1 MTYAPPAYGRVYG
14 PLGLGSGAG
23 DHGPR
28 PQLHVLV
35 NVASVWNDTTSGVFL
50 HELFDYSPKQTY
62 LEMYLS
68 AKAVAIILVTLQF
81 GAVHGQQPK
90 PMILADTNRDG
101 IVDDSDATDRAFWN
115 PSCGAIFLPNVGD
128 SLKRCPNQDLQ
139 GNPLSNHEL
148 ASCHNASGHLLL
160 EPSLVAPLKAIPLE
174 VSDDAIAHIY
184 ATPDAAS
191 ERVRL
196 FYLND
201 SSANPDET
209 ASWSF
214 VDPEFT
220 FNASHVQAGI
230 TLGIDGREFVKD
242 LTKWDGKVRVHF
254 DVQAQGGSSSDPSP
268 SPTCQRLCQYC
279 GKESDPVQLDFL
291 SRLDEARKAAGIKEP
306 LYLFN
311 QSDDIWAQDFVEPA
325 YASMPLRGKGVGGF
339 QPEGG
344 RGGYGAREINAYG
357 NLETIPPYTSKSGV
371 KYPAGRII
379 HGKPRASEPSF
390 LESGWLLISHVDEFV
405 QFLPSNETG
414 LGFTIGIADTTS
426 ALDLLRNTSAAA
438 HGGVRAISFNG
449 SVEGSFSITKEEL
462 AMTVD
467 ELLANET
474 FHEVNAYAQRHIDA
488 DLGILLAEIPILR
501 DHVIRIPSLFK
512 APKVSSLSSLTE
524 TVMEGEYLLVSFSP
538 AAINGVV
545 LGNYYVSPKTWG
557 PVVEGRDLLEFAIRE
572 VYAKA
577 GMEVGFV
584 DDFMSHHHTFGEVHC
599 GSNTFRETDVA
610 WWE

>member
-1 MTYAPPAYGRVYG
+1 
-14 PLGLGSGAG
+14 
-23 DHGPR
+23 
-28 PQLHVLV
+28 
-35 NVASVWNDTTSGVFL
+35 
-50 HELFDYSPKQTY
+50 
-62 LEMYLS
+62 MYLS
-68 AKAVAIILVTLQF
+68 AKAVAFALLTLQF
-81 GAVHGQQPK
+81 GAVRGQQLK

-101 IVDDSDATDRAFWN
+101 IVDDSDATDRAFWT
-115 PSCGAIFLPNVGD
+115 SSRGAIFLPNVGD
-128 SLKRCPNQDLQ
+128 SLNRCPNQDLQ
-139 GNPLSNHEL
+139 GNPLSIHEL
-148 ASCHNASGHLLL
+148 ASCHDASGHLLI
-160 EPSLVAPLKAIPLE
+160 EPSLVAPLKTIPLE
-174 VSDDAIAHIY
+174 VSNDTIAHIY

-191 ERVRL
+191 ERIRL
-196 FYLND
+196 FYMND
-201 SSANPDET
+201 SSANPAET

-242 LTKWDGKVRVHF
+242 STKWDGKVRVHF
-254 DVQAQGGSSSDPSP
+254 DVHTNGTVISDAVELKVAPVL
-268 SPTCQRLCQYC
+268 THHHLQRV
-279 GKESDPVQLDFL
+279 SAFSV
-291 SRLDEARKAAGIKEP
+291 RTAGRQVFE
-306 LYLFN
+306 
-311 QSDDIWAQDFVEPA
+311 Q
-325 YASMPLRGKGVGGF
+325 LRGKGVGGF

-344 RGGYGAREINAYG
+344 RGGYGDREINAYG

-379 HGKPRASEPSF
+379 HGKHYDKMPAEATIAFLEGQELQKPLF
-390 LESGWLLISHVDEFV
+390 LESGWLIIGHVDEFV

-426 ALDLLRNTSAAA
+426 ALDLLRNTSAAG

-449 SVEGSFSITKEEL
+449 SVEGAFSITEEEL
-462 AMTVD
+462 TMTID

-488 DLGILLAEIPILR
+488 NLGILLAEIPILR

-512 APKVSSLSSLTE
+512 APNVTSISSFTE
-524 TVMEGEYLLVSFSP
+524 TVMKDEYLLASFNP

-545 LGNYYVSPKTWG
+545 LDNYYVSPKPWG
-557 PVVEGRDLLEFAIRE
+557 PLVEGKDIFEVAVRE
-572 VYAKA
+572 AYAKA

-599 GSNTFRETDVA
+599 GSNTFRETNVA

>member
-1 MTYAPPAYGRVYG
+1 
-14 PLGLGSGAG
+14 
-23 DHGPR
+23 
-28 PQLHVLV
+28 
-35 NVASVWNDTTSGVFL
+35 
-50 HELFDYSPKQTY
+50 
-62 LEMYLS
+62 MYLS
-68 AKAVAIILVTLQF
+68 AKAVAIALLTLQF
-81 GAVHGQQPK
+81 GAVRGQQLK

-101 IVDDSDATDRAFWN
+101 IVDDSDATDRAFWT
-115 PSCGAIFLPNVGD
+115 SSHGAIFLPNVGD
-128 SLKRCPNQDLQ
+128 SLNRCPNQDLQ

-148 ASCHNASGHLLL
+148 ASCHDASGHLLI
-160 EPSLVAPLKAIPLE
+160 EPSLVAPLKTIPLE
-174 VSDDAIAHIY
+174 VSNDTIAHIY

-191 ERVRL
+191 ERIRL
-196 FYLND
+196 FYMND
-201 SSANPDET
+201 SSANSAET

-242 LTKWDGKVRVHF
+242 STKWDGKVRVRF
-254 DVQAQGGSSSDPSP
+254 DVHTNGTVISDAVELKVAPVL
-268 SPTCQRLCQYC
+268 THHHLQRVSAFVSTAAN
-279 GKESDPVQLDFL
+279 ESDPVQLGFIGQ
-291 SRLDEARKAAGIKEP
+291 LDEVRKAAGIQEP

-325 YASMPLRGKGVGGF
+325 YASMPGPNGQPISLRIMLRSAQSVRTAGRQVFEQLRGKGVGGF

-344 RGGYGAREINAYG
+344 RGGYGDREINAYG

-379 HGKPRASEPSF
+379 NGKHYDKMPAAATIAFLEGQELQKPLF
-390 LESGWLLISHVDEFV
+390 LESGWLIIGHVDEFV

-426 ALDLLRNTSAAA
+426 ALDLLRNTSAAG

-449 SVEGSFSITKEEL
+449 SVEDAFSITEEEL
-462 AMTVD
+462 TMTID

-488 DLGILLAEIPILR
+488 NLGILLAEIPILR

-512 APKVSSLSSLTE
+512 APNVTSISSFTE
-524 TVMEGEYLLVSFSP
+524 TVMKDEYLLVSFNP

-545 LGNYYVSPKTWG
+545 LDNYYVSPKPWG
-557 PVVEGRDLLEFAIRE
+557 PLVEGKDIFEVAVRE
-572 VYAKA
+572 AYAKA

-599 GSNTFRETDVA
+599 GSNTFRETNVA

>member
-1 MTYAPPAYGRVYG
+1 
-14 PLGLGSGAG
+14 
-23 DHGPR
+23 
-28 PQLHVLV
+28 
-35 NVASVWNDTTSGVFL
+35 
-50 HELFDYSPKQTY
+50 
-62 LEMYLS
+62 MYLS
-68 AKAVAIILVTLQF
+68 AKAVAIVLVTLQF
-81 GAVHGQQPK
+81 GAVHGQQHK

-101 IVDDSDATDRAFWN
+101 IVDDSDATDRAFWP
-115 PSCGAIFLPNVGD
+115 PSRGAIFLPNVGD

-148 ASCHNASGHLLL
+148 ASCHDASGHPLL
-160 EPSLVAPLKAIPLE
+160 EPSLVAPLKSIPLE
-174 VSDDAIAHIY
+174 VSDDTIAHIS

-196 FYLND
+196 FYVND
-201 SSANPDET
+201 SSANPAET

-242 LTKWDGKVRVHF
+242 FAKWDGKVRVHLDVHANGTVIF
-254 DVQAQGGSSSDPSP
+254 DVVELKVAPVL
-268 SPTCQRLCQYC
+268 THHHLQRVSAFVSTATN
-279 GKESDPVQLDFL
+279 ESEPVQLGFL

-325 YASMPLRGKGVGGF
+325 YASMPRPNGQPISLRIMLRSAQSVRTAGRHVFEQLRGKGVGGS

-379 HGKPRASEPSF
+379 YGNYYDKMPAEATIAC
-390 LESGWLLISHVDEFV
+390 LEGQELQNPLSLS
-405 QFLPSNETG
+405 
-414 LGFTIGIADTTS
+414 
-426 ALDLLRNTSAAA
+426 LDGYSSVTLMTAAQ
-438 HGGVRAISFNG
+438 GGVRAISFNG

-462 AMTVD
+462 DMTVD

-474 FHEVNAYAQRHIDA
+474 FPEVNAYAQRHIDGN
-488 DLGILLAEIPILR
+488 LGILLAEIPILR

-557 PVVEGRDLLEFAIRE
+557 PVVEGRDILEFAIRE

-599 GSNTFRETDVA
+599 GSNTFRETDAA

>member
-1 MTYAPPAYGRVYG
+1 
-14 PLGLGSGAG
+14 
-23 DHGPR
+23 
-28 PQLHVLV
+28 
-35 NVASVWNDTTSGVFL
+35 
-50 HELFDYSPKQTY
+50 
-62 LEMYLS
+62 MYLS
-68 AKAVAIILVTLQF
+68 AKAVAIVLVTLQF

-101 IVDDSDATDRAFWN
+101 IVDDSDATDRAFWT
-115 PSCGAIFLPNVGD
+115 PSRGAIFLPNVSD

-139 GNPLSNHEL
+139 GNPISNHEL
-148 ASCHNASGHLLL
+148 ASCHDASGHLLL
-160 EPSLVAPLKAIPLE
+160 EPSLVAPLKTIPLE
-174 VSDDAIAHIY
+174 VSDDTISHNY

-201 SSANPDET
+201 SSANPAET

-242 LTKWDGKVRVHF
+242 FAKWDGKVWVHLDVHANGTVIF
-254 DVQAQGGSSSDPSP
+254 DVVELKVAPVL
-268 SPTCQRLCQYC
+268 THHHLQRVSAFVSTAAN
-279 GKESDPVQLDFL
+279 ES
-291 SRLDEARKAAGIKEP
+291 EP
-306 LYLFN
+306 LVRTAERQVFE
-311 QSDDIWAQDFVEPA
+311 Q
-325 YASMPLRGKGVGGF
+325 LRGKGVGGF

-357 NLETIPPYTSKSGV
+357 NLKTILPYTSKSGV

-379 HGKPRASEPSF
+379 HGKHYDKMLAEATIAF
-390 LESGWLLISHVDEFV
+390 LEGQELQNPLSLS
-405 QFLPSNETG
+405 
-414 LGFTIGIADTTS
+414 
-426 ALDLLRNTSAAA
+426 LDGYSSVTLMTA
-438 HGGVRAISFNG
+438 HGGVRAISSNG

-462 AMTVD
+462 AVTVD
-467 ELLANET
+467 ELLASET
-474 FHEVNAYAQRHIDA
+474 FHEVNAYKQRHIDA
-488 DLGILLAEIPILR
+488 NLGILLAEIPILR

-545 LGNYYVSPKTWG
+545 LGNYY
-557 PVVEGRDLLEFAIRE
+557 
-572 VYAKA
+572 A
-577 GMEVGFV
+577 GMKVGFV
-584 DDFMSHHHTFGEVHC
+584 DDSMSHHHTFGEVHC

>member
-1 MTYAPPAYGRVYG
+1 
-14 PLGLGSGAG
+14 
-23 DHGPR
+23 
-28 PQLHVLV
+28 
-35 NVASVWNDTTSGVFL
+35 
-50 HELFDYSPKQTY
+50 
-62 LEMYLS
+62 MYLS
-68 AKAVAIILVTLQF
+68 AKAVAIVLVTLQF

-101 IVDDSDATDRAFWN
+101 IVDDSDATDRAFWT
-115 PSCGAIFLPNVGD
+115 PSRGAIFLPNVSD
-128 SLKRCPNQDLQ
+128 SLKRCSNQDLQ
-139 GNPLSNHEL
+139 GNPISSHQL
-148 ASCHNASGHLLL
+148 ASCHDASGHLLL
-160 EPSLVAPLKAIPLE
+160 EPSLVAPLTTIPLE
-174 VSDDAIAHIY
+174 VSDDTIAHIY

-191 ERVRL
+191 EMVRL

-201 SSANPDET
+201 SFANPAET

-242 LTKWDGKVRVHF
+242 FAKWDGKVRVHLDVHANGTVIF
-254 DVQAQGGSSSDPSP
+254 DVVELKVAPVLTHHHLQRVSAFVNFPTFQLSLLQSSQPRIIDGDVG
-268 SPTCQRLCQYC
+268 R
-279 GKESDPVQLDFL
+279 
-291 SRLDEARKAAGIKEP
+291 KEP

-325 YASMPLRGKGVGGF
+325 YASMPGPNGQPISLRIMLRSAQSVRTAERQVFGQLRGKGVGGF

-390 LESGWLLISHVDEFV
+390 LESGWLLIGHVDEFV

-438 HGGVRAISFNG
+438 HGDVRAISFNR

-467 ELLANET
+467 ELLPNET
-474 FHEVNAYAQRHIDA
+474 FHKVNAYAQRHIDA

-538 AAINGVV
+538 AAIKGVV

>member
-1 MTYAPPAYGRVYG
+1 
-14 PLGLGSGAG
+14 
-23 DHGPR
+23 
-28 PQLHVLV
+28 
-35 NVASVWNDTTSGVFL
+35 
-50 HELFDYSPKQTY
+50 
-62 LEMYLS
+62 MYLS
-68 AKAVAIILVTLQF
+68 AKAVAIVLATLQF
-81 GAVHGQQPK
+81 GAVHGQQLK

-101 IVDDSDATDRAFWN
+101 IVDDGDVTDRAFWT
-115 PSCGAIFLPNVGD
+115 PSRGAIFLPNVGD
-128 SLKRCPNQDLQ
+128 SLNRCPNQDLQ

-148 ASCHNASGHLLL
+148 ASCHDASGHLLI
-160 EPSLVAPLKAIPLE
+160 EPSLVAPLKTIPME
-174 VSDDAIAHIY
+174 VSNDTIAHIY

-196 FYLND
+196 FYMND
-201 SSANPDET
+201 SSANPAET

-242 LTKWDGKVRVHF
+242 SAKWDGKVRVHF
-254 DVQAQGGSSSDPSP
+254 DVHTNGTVISDAVELKVAPVL
-268 SPTCQRLCQYC
+268 THHHLQRVSAFVSTAAN
-279 GKESDPVQLDFL
+279 ESDPVQLGFIGQ
-291 SRLDEARKAAGIKEP
+291 LDEVRKAAGIQEP

-325 YASMPLRGKGVGGF
+325 YASMPGPNGQPISLRIMLRSAQSVRTAGRQVFEQLRGKGVGGF

-344 RGGYGAREINAYG
+344 LGGYGDREINAYG

-379 HGKPRASEPSF
+379 HGKHYDRMPAEATIAFLEGQELQKPLF
-390 LESGWLLISHVDEFV
+390 LESGWLLTGHVDEFV

-414 LGFTIGIADTTS
+414 LGFTIGIADTAS
-426 ALDLLRNTSAAA
+426 ALDLLRNTSAAG

-449 SVEGSFSITKEEL
+449 SVEGSSSITKEEL
-462 AMTVD
+462 TMTID

-488 DLGILLAEIPILR
+488 NLGILLAEIPILR
-501 DHVIRIPSLFK
+501 DHVIRIPSRFK
-512 APKVSSLSSLTE
+512 APKVSSLSSFTE
-524 TVMEGEYLLVSFSP
+524 TVMDGEYLLVSFSP

-557 PVVEGRDLLEFAIRE
+557 PVVGGRDILEVAIRE
-572 VYAKA
+572 AYAKA

>member
-1 MTYAPPAYGRVYG
+1 MIFLTVIATIYGLNTGCR
-14 PLGLGSGAG
+14 
-23 DHGPR
+23 
-28 PQLHVLV
+28 
-35 NVASVWNDTTSGVFL
+35 VWNDTTSGVFL

-115 PSCGAIFLPNVGD
+115 PSCGAIFLPN
-128 SLKRCPNQDLQ
+128 

-174 VSDDAIAHIY
+174 VSDDAIAHTY

-201 SSANPDET
+201 SSANPAET

-325 YASMPLRGKGVGGF
+325 YASMPVPNGQPISLRIMLRSAHGSHDCLVG
-339 QPEGG
+339 
-344 RGGYGAREINAYG
+344 R
-357 NLETIPPYTSKSGV
+357 
-371 KYPAGRII
+371 
-379 HGKPRASEPSF
+379 PRASEPSF
-390 LESGWLLISHVDEFV
+390 LESGWLLIGHVDEFV

-488 DLGILLAEIPILR
+488 NLGILLAEMPILR
-501 DHVIRIPSLFK
+501 DHVVRIPSLFK

-557 PVVEGRDLLEFAIRE
+557 RVVEGRDILEFALRE

-599 GSNTFRETDVA
+599 GSNTFRETDAA

>member
-1 MTYAPPAYGRVYG
+1 
-14 PLGLGSGAG
+14 
-23 DHGPR
+23 
-28 PQLHVLV
+28 
-35 NVASVWNDTTSGVFL
+35 
-50 HELFDYSPKQTY
+50 
-62 LEMYLS
+62 MYLS
-68 AKAVAIILVTLQF
+68 AKAVAVALLTLQF
-81 GAVHGQQPK
+81 GAVRGQQLK

-101 IVDDSDATDRAFWN
+101 IVDDSDVTDRAFWT
-115 PSCGAIFLPNVGD
+115 SSRGAIFLPNVGD
-128 SLKRCPNQDLQ
+128 SLNRCPNQDLH

-148 ASCHNASGHLLL
+148 ASCHDASGHLLI
-160 EPSLVAPLKAIPLE
+160 EPSLVAPLKTIPLE
-174 VSDDAIAHIY
+174 VSNDTIAHIY

-196 FYLND
+196 FYMND
-201 SSANPDET
+201 SSANPAET

-230 TLGIDGREFVKD
+230 TLGIDGREFVKNS
-242 LTKWDGKVRVHF
+242 TKWDGKVRVHF
-254 DVQAQGGSSSDPSP
+254 DVHTNGTIISDAVELKVAPVLIHHHL
-268 SPTCQRLCQYC
+268 QRVSAFVSTAAN
-279 GKESDPVQLDFL
+279 ESDPVQLGFIGQ
-291 SRLDEARKAAGIKEP
+291 LDEVRKAAGIQEP

-325 YASMPLRGKGVGGF
+325 YASMPGPNGQPISLRIMLRSAQSVRTAGRQVFEQLRGKGVGGF

-344 RGGYGAREINAYG
+344 
-357 NLETIPPYTSKSGV
+357 L

-379 HGKPRASEPSF
+379 HGKHYDKMPAEAFLEGQELQSPLF
-390 LESGWLLISHVDEFV
+390 LESGWLLIGHVDEFV

-426 ALDLLRNTSAAA
+426 ALDLLRNTSAAG

-449 SVEGSFSITKEEL
+449 SVEGSSSITKEEL
-462 AMTVD
+462 TMTID
-467 ELLANET
+467 GLLANEA

-488 DLGILLAEIPILR
+488 NLGILLAEIPILR

-512 APKVSSLSSLTE
+512 APKVSSLSSFTE
-524 TVMEGEYLLVSFSP
+524 TVMDGEYLLVSFSP

-557 PVVEGRDLLEFAIRE
+557 PMVEGQDILEVAIRE
-572 VYAKA
+572 AYAKA
-577 GMEVGFV
+577 GMKVGFV

>member
-1 MTYAPPAYGRVYG
+1 
-14 PLGLGSGAG
+14 
-23 DHGPR
+23 
-28 PQLHVLV
+28 
-35 NVASVWNDTTSGVFL
+35 
-50 HELFDYSPKQTY
+50 
-62 LEMYLS
+62 MYLS
-68 AKAVAIILVTLQF
+68 AKAVAIVLVTLQF
-81 GAVHGQQPK
+81 RAVHGQQPK

-101 IVDDSDATDRAFWN
+101 IVDDSNATDRAFWT
-115 PSCGAIFLPNVGD
+115 PSRGAIFLPNVSD

-139 GNPLSNHEL
+139 GNPISNHEL
-148 ASCHNASGHLLL
+148 ASCHDASGHLLL
-160 EPSLVAPLKAIPLE
+160 EPSLVAPLKTIPLE
-174 VSDDAIAHIY
+174 VSDDTIAHNH

-191 ERVRL
+191 ERIRL

-201 SSANPDET
+201 SSANPAET
-209 ASWSF
+209 TSWSF

-220 FNASHVQAGI
+220 FNTSHIQAGI
-230 TLGIDGREFVKD
+230 TLGINGREFVKD
-242 LTKWDGKVRVHF
+242 LVKWDGKLRVHF
-254 DVQAQGGSSSDPSP
+254 DIQANSTIISDVVE
-268 SPTCQRLCQYC
+268 LKL
-279 GKESDPVQLDFL
+279 GFL
-291 SRLDEARKAAGIKEP
+291 SRLDEARKAAGIKE
-306 LYLFN
+306 LLNLFN
-311 QSDDIWAQDFVEPA
+311 QSDDIWAQYFVKPA
-325 YASMPLRGKGVGGF
+325 YASMPGPNGQAISLRIMLRSAQSVRTAERQVFEQLRGKGIGGF

-344 RGGYGAREINAYG
+344 RGGYGAQEINAYG
-357 NLETIPPYTSKSGV
+357 NLETILPYTSKSGV
-371 KYPAGRII
+371 KYPTGRII
-379 HGKPRASEPSF
+379 HGKASEPSF
-390 LESGWLLISHVDEFV
+390 LESGWLLIGHVDEFV

-414 LGFTIGIADTTS
+414 LGFTISITDTTS

-488 DLGILLAEIPILR
+488 NLGILLAEMPILR
-501 DHVIRIPSLFK
+501 DHVVRIPSLFK

-557 PVVEGRDLLEFAIRE
+557 PVVEGRDILEFAIRE

-599 GSNTFRETDVA
+599 GSNTFRETDAA

>member
-1 MTYAPPAYGRVYG
+1 
-14 PLGLGSGAG
+14 
-23 DHGPR
+23 
-28 PQLHVLV
+28 
-35 NVASVWNDTTSGVFL
+35 
-50 HELFDYSPKQTY
+50 
-62 LEMYLS
+62 MYLS
-68 AKAVAIILVTLQF
+68 AKAVAIVLVTLQF

-101 IVDDSDATDRAFWN
+101 IVDDSDATDRAFWT
-115 PSCGAIFLPNVGD
+115 PSRGAIFLPNVSD

-139 GNPLSNHEL
+139 GNPISNHEL
-148 ASCHNASGHLLL
+148 ASCHDASGHLLL
-160 EPSLVAPLKAIPLE
+160 EPSLVAPLKTIPLE
-174 VSDDAIAHIY
+174 VSDDTISHNY

-201 SSANPDET
+201 SSANPAET

-242 LTKWDGKVRVHF
+242 FAKWDGKVWVHLDVHANGTVIF
-254 DVQAQGGSSSDPSP
+254 DVVELKVAPVLTHHHLQRVSAFVSTAANESEPAQ
-268 SPTCQRLCQYC
+268 
-279 GKESDPVQLDFL
+279 E
-291 SRLDEARKAAGIKEP
+291 
-306 LYLFN
+306 
-311 QSDDIWAQDFVEPA
+311 FVELV
-325 YASMPLRGKGVGGF
+325 YASMPGPNGQPILLRIMLRSAQLVRTAERQVFEQLRGKGVGGF

-357 NLETIPPYTSKSGV
+357 NLKTILPYTSKSGV

-379 HGKPRASEPSF
+379 HGKHYDKMLAEATIAF
-390 LESGWLLISHVDEFV
+390 LEGQELQNPLSLSLDGYSS
-405 QFLPSNETG
+405 FLPSNETG
-414 LGFTIGIADTTS
+414 LGFTIGIADNTS

-438 HGGVRAISFNG
+438 HGGVRAISSNG

-462 AMTVD
+462 AVTVD
-467 ELLANET
+467 ELLASET
-474 FHEVNAYAQRHIDA
+474 FHEVNAYKQRHIDA
-488 DLGILLAEIPILR
+488 NLGILLAEIPILR

-557 PVVEGRDLLEFAIRE
+557 PVVEG
-572 VYAKA
+572 
-577 GMEVGFV
+577 
-584 DDFMSHHHTFGEVHC
+584 
-599 GSNTFRETDVA
+599 
-610 WWE
+610 

>member
-1 MTYAPPAYGRVYG
+1 
-14 PLGLGSGAG
+14 
-23 DHGPR
+23 
-28 PQLHVLV
+28 
-35 NVASVWNDTTSGVFL
+35 
-50 HELFDYSPKQTY
+50 
-62 LEMYLS
+62 MYLS
-68 AKAVAIILVTLQF
+68 AKAVAFALLTLQF
-81 GAVHGQQPK
+81 GAVRGQQLK

-101 IVDDSDATDRAFWN
+101 IVDDSDATDRAFWT
-115 PSCGAIFLPNVGD
+115 SSRGAIFLPNVGD
-128 SLKRCPNQDLQ
+128 SLNRCPNQDLQ

-148 ASCHNASGHLLL
+148 ASCHDASGHLLI
-160 EPSLVAPLKAIPLE
+160 EPSLVAPLKTIPLE
-174 VSDDAIAHIY
+174 VSNDTIAHIY

-191 ERVRL
+191 ERIRL
-196 FYLND
+196 FYMND
-201 SSANPDET
+201 SSANPAET

-242 LTKWDGKVRVHF
+242 STKWDGKVRVHF
-254 DVQAQGGSSSDPSP
+254 DVHTNGTVISDAVELKVAPVLTTISNVSAPLIMLRSAQSVR
-268 SPTCQRLCQYC
+268 T
-279 GKESDPVQLDFL
+279 
-291 SRLDEARKAAGIKEP
+291 AGRQVFE
-306 LYLFN
+306 
-311 QSDDIWAQDFVEPA
+311 Q
-325 YASMPLRGKGVGGF
+325 LRGKGVGGF

-344 RGGYGAREINAYG
+344 RGGYGDREINAYG

-379 HGKPRASEPSF
+379 HGKHYDKMPAEATIAFLEGQELQKPLF
-390 LESGWLLISHVDEFV
+390 LESGWLIIGHVDEFV

-426 ALDLLRNTSAAA
+426 ALDLLRNTSAAG

-449 SVEGSFSITKEEL
+449 SVEGAFSITEEEL
-462 AMTVD
+462 TMTID

-488 DLGILLAEIPILR
+488 NLGILLAEIPILR

-512 APKVSSLSSLTE
+512 DPNVTSISSFTE
-524 TVMEGEYLLVSFSP
+524 TVMKDEYLLASFNP
-538 AAINGVV
+538 TAINGVV
-545 LGNYYVSPKTWG
+545 LDNYYVSPKPWG
-557 PVVEGRDLLEFAIRE
+557 PLVEGKDIFEVAVRE
-572 VYAKA
+572 AYAKA

-599 GSNTFRETDVA
+599 GSNTFRETNVA

>member
-1 MTYAPPAYGRVYG
+1 
-14 PLGLGSGAG
+14 
-23 DHGPR
+23 
-28 PQLHVLV
+28 
-35 NVASVWNDTTSGVFL
+35 
-50 HELFDYSPKQTY
+50 
-62 LEMYLS
+62 MYLS
-68 AKAVAIILVTLQF
+68 AKAVAIVLVTLQF
-81 GAVHGQQPK
+81 GAVHGQQHK

-101 IVDDSDATDRAFWN
+101 IVDDSDATDRAFWP
-115 PSCGAIFLPNVGD
+115 PSRGAIFLPNVGD

-148 ASCHNASGHLLL
+148 ASCHDASGHPLL
-160 EPSLVAPLKAIPLE
+160 EPSLVAPLKTIPLE
-174 VSDDAIAHIY
+174 VSDDTIAHIS
-184 ATPDAAS
+184 ATPDASS

-196 FYLND
+196 FYVND
-201 SSANPDET
+201 SSANPAET

-230 TLGIDGREFVKD
+230 TLGIDGLLTHHHLQRVSAFVS
-242 LTKWDGKVRVHF
+242 T
-254 DVQAQGGSSSDPSP
+254 AAN
-268 SPTCQRLCQYC
+268 
-279 GKESDPVQLDFL
+279 ESEPVQLGFL

-325 YASMPLRGKGVGGF
+325 YASMPRPNGQPISPRIMLRSAQSVRTAGRHVFEQLRGKGVGGS

-379 HGKPRASEPSF
+379 YGKYYDKMPAEATIAC
-390 LESGWLLISHVDEFV
+390 LEGQELQNPLSLS
-405 QFLPSNETG
+405 
-414 LGFTIGIADTTS
+414 
-426 ALDLLRNTSAAA
+426 LDGYSSVTLMTAAQ
-438 HGGVRAISFNG
+438 GGVRAISFNG

-467 ELLANET
+467 ELFANET
-474 FHEVNAYAQRHIDA
+474 FPEVNAYAQRHIDGN
-488 DLGILLAEIPILR
+488 LGILLAEIPILR

-512 APKVSSLSSLTE
+512 APKVSSIFSLTE

-557 PVVEGRDLLEFAIRE
+557 PVVEGRDILEFAIRE

-599 GSNTFRETDVA
+599 GSNTFRETDAA